1 MKVNVDKIDIEKVHD
16 IFNIPQED
24 RDLYT
29 LLYEE
34 ASTPA
39 YDSRG
44 IRRERGSPTVASTS
58 DVIGDFSSSCGEEE
72 DESHEDL
79 EEGSNFSRD
88 FRKNKSKEEL
98 LAEERDYKRRR
109 MSYRGKKAQRTPA
122 EVLRDII
129 EGHMEDI
136 VAAGGIG
143 CIGRRPHDVLLS
155 ESETLSSALGKND
168 NAISWQSGSRDVA
181 SKELHSSY
189 HDCSRFSRS
198 KSRDLFRMERGERH
212 RSNSMFLSSS
222 SQRHDQSSRER
233 SESLSYA
240 HSGDKS
246 SDRKYEST
254 RVRRKWESTR
264 HGERQSSKYYSPAH
278 E

>member
-1 MKVNVDKIDIEKVHD
+1 MLKNFGNEHHNGECDQK
-16 IFNIPQED
+16 
-24 RDLYT
+24 
-29 LLYEE
+29 
-34 ASTPA
+34 
-39 YDSRG
+39 
-44 IRRERGSPTVASTS
+44 
-58 DVIGDFSSSCGEEE
+58 DFK
-72 DESHEDL
+72 
-79 EEGSNFSRD
+79 
-88 FRKNKSKEEL
+88 KNKSKEEL

-155 ESETLSSALGKND
+155 ESETLSSALGEN
-168 NAISWQSGSRDVA
+168 NNTLTWQSRSRDVA
-181 SKELHSSY
+181 SKELHSAY
-189 HDCSRFSRS
+189 YDRSRF
-198 KSRDLFRMERGERH
+198 
-212 RSNSMFLSSS
+212 SSS
-222 SQRHDQSSRER
+222 SQRHDQSSQER

-254 RVRRKWESTR
+254 RDRRKWESTH
-264 HGERQSSKYYSPAH
+264 HGERQSRLKTRDFPSGSKVHGLALCILEFVRQRRNGKSKHYLGTKFL
-278 E
+278 ERVFDLIG